1 MHLGMSPDAPAPA
14 LSEMRALT
22 AIRFFAALWV
32 VLYHFRDQLAFC
44 IDDVTLVFANGPLG
58 VDFFFVLSGFV
69 MAHVYSESV
78 RTGTFDYRNFLRK
91 RFARLY
97 PLHLVTLLA
106 LVLLAAA
113 MSAAGISA
121 NNAAKYDWSQL
132 PWHLLLIH
140 AWGVTDQLS
149 WNIPSWS
156 ISAEFAAYL
165 LFPLLMAMQLR
176 VGRGIGVAVAAIVLI
191 AFWLATV
198 AVTGSDLT
206 RLQEW
211 GVIRIIPEFFLG
223 IALWRVRPGRQPLIL
238 IAAVIA
244 LLLLLHFGAPRFAA
258 FVLLAAL
265 VWSASA
271 FDAPRWLV
279 YLGEASYSLYMIHAI
294 VQTVAFNAI
303 DRIMPSQNPAM
314 SLALVG
320 GVTLLCVLLSI
331 ASYEMIEKPA
341 RKWLTRGVK
350 NRPAGPVLP

>member
-1 MHLGMSPDAPAPA
+1 MGSAAPP
-14 LSEMRALT
+14 SSDMRALT

-32 VLYHFRDQLAFC
+32 VLYHFRDQLAFRL
-44 IDDVTLVFANGPLG
+44 DDITLIFANGPLG

-69 MAHVYSESV
+69 MAHVYSEAV
-78 RTGTFDYRNFLRK
+78 RTGTFDYRSFLRK

-97 PLHLVTLLA
+97 PLHLATLLA
-106 LVLLAAA
+106 LVLLASA
-113 MSAAGISA
+113 MAYAGLA
-121 NNAAKYDWSQL
+121 PNNAAKYDWSQL

-140 AWGVTDQLS
+140 AWGVTNQLS

-165 LFPLLMAMQLR
+165 LFPLLMAAQLR
-176 VGRGIGVAVAAIVLI
+176 VGRGIGLIVAAIALI
-191 AFWLATV
+191 AFWLATI

-211 GVIRIIPEFFLG
+211 GVVRILPEFFLG
-223 IALWRVRPGRQPLIL
+223 IALWRLRPARQSLIL
-238 IAAVIA
+238 IASVVA

-258 FVLLAAL
+258 FVLLAVL

-303 DRIMPSQNPAM
+303 DRIMPSQSPAL

-331 ASYEMIEKPA
+331 VSYEVIEKPA
-341 RKWLTRGVK
+341 RKWLTRDVK
-350 NRPAGPVLP
+350 SRPAGSASP

>member
-1 MHLGMSPDAPAPA
+1 MTLAAPAPA
-14 LSEMRALT
+14 QSEMRALT

-32 VLYHFRDQLAFC
+32 VLYHFRDQLAFR
-44 IDDVTLVFANGPLG
+44 IDETTLIFVNGPLG

-69 MAHVYSESV
+69 MAHVYSEAV
-78 RTGTFDYRNFLRK
+78 RTGTFDYRGFLRK

-97 PLHLVTLLA
+97 PLHLATLLA
-106 LVLLAAA
+106 LVLIAVG
-113 MSAAGISA
+113 MSYAGMSA
-121 NNAAKYDWSQL
+121 NNAAKYNWSQL
-132 PWHLLLIH
+132 PYHLLLIH

-165 LFPLLMAMQLR
+165 LFPLLMAAQLR
-176 VGRGIGVAVAAIVLI
+176 VGRGIGLIVAGILLV

-211 GVIRIIPEFFLG
+211 GVIRILPEFFLG
-223 IALWRVRPGRQPLIL
+223 IALWRLRPSRQPLVL

-244 LLLLLHFGAPRFAA
+244 LLLLLHFGAPRFAT
-258 FVLLAAL
+258 FVFLALL

-294 VQTVAFNAI
+294 VQTIVFNAL
-303 DRIMPSQNPAM
+303 DRVMPSQSPAM
-314 SLALVG
+314 SLVLVG
-320 GVTLLCVLLSI
+320 GVTLVCVLLSI

-341 RKWLTRGVK
+341 RKWLTKGVK
-350 NRPAGPVLP
+350 SRSAGPVSR